1 MVKIL
6 NIVRKA
12 LHILFH
18 PFSKFLITQVA
29 YQSNGSRQMSFLFSK
44 EGSKDDIKNYGF
56 ISLTCLVMKLFERIF
71 KEELLGLRTSHSQ
84 YSRQYGFFNLKSCS
98 TNLVNLTD
106 KLVVSSI
113 NETQSL
119 STDVDYFDFPK
130 AFDQLTTGIRIF
142 GQPGP
147 GLNISAGT
155 GIFLQIQSWP
165 ELTYFGRDRDFQFFV
180 FNFDFMYLN
189 SNVTLELI

>member
-1 MVKIL
+1 
-6 NIVRKA
+6 
-12 LHILFH
+12 
-18 PFSKFLITQVA
+18 
-29 YQSNGSRQMSFLFSK
+29 MSFLFSK

-98 TNLVNLTD
+98 TNLVNFTD
-106 KLVVSSI
+106 NLVVSSI

-119 STDVDYFDFPK
+119 STDVDYFDFSK

-147 GLNISAGT
+147 GLND
-155 GIFLQIQSWP
+155 
-165 ELTYFGRDRDFQFFV
+165 FGWDRDFFANSELAGIDLFWPRPGFSIFCIQF
-180 FNFDFMYLN
+180 
-189 SNVTLELI
+189 